1 MDKIFQLLQLDNNFI
16 NNKDNYIDCFKLP
29 IEYLDKS
36 NIKDINE
43 SIVNDLELK
52 LYKNNSSLQDISN
65 QELSGNLYYKI
76 FNPHNCFEKSCITR
90 WNNYYTTDKAFLLNT
105 QEFIKNYK
113 CTITFDENNI
123 SNIDNIAEKN
133 KLYEDNILDNCED
146 IIYDNGFVDKYQYI
160 DIPFFKKYNN
170 NSLCLLLLSLHN
182 LSSPVI
188 ALTVPILL
196 MFLPFIII
204 KLQGLNI
211 TLENYI
217 VYLKQVFQ
225 QHIIGKFFQNFREAN
240 FSTKIYLI
248 VSLGFYIFQTYLN
261 VVSCKRFFQNIKF
274 IHKKLFLLKNYISS
288 SIKKFDNLLTYTEHL
303 KTYYMF
309 NKSIESNCNVLTNYL
324 SELNKITNYKI
335 SINKVLELGNIMKA
349 FYRLNNDQDL
359 IKSLYYSFGLNGFIK
374 NIKNIQKLIKN
385 NSMNYCNFIDNKDK
399 KPTSIKNGYFASLID
414 YKKENQ
420 DIVKNSYSLNK
431 NMIIT
436 GPNAS
441 GKTTLLKSCLLN
453 IILCQ
458 QIGCGFFSSADVK
471 IYDFIHCYINI
482 PDTSGRDSLYQA
494 EARQCKTI
502 LNTIE
507 NNKDKKHLC
516 VFDELYSG
524 TNPDE
529 AIKSGISYL
538 KYLNQFDNV
547 NFILTTHYTKLCKS
561 IQDKTS
567 KNYHMDTIATD
578 EDFEFTYKIKKG
590 ISKTKGGIKVLKDLN
605 YPKNIIENIYQDK
618 KTNYCENQIMSI

>member
-1 MDKIFQLLQLDNNFI
+1 MDNIIQLFQLNYDSY
-16 NNKDNYIDCFKLP
+16 NNKDDYYNSFKLP

-36 NIKDINE
+36 KIKNISE
-43 SIVNDLELK
+43 SIINDLELK
-52 LYKNNSSLQDISN
+52 SYKNNDLSNEDISN
-65 QELSGNLYYKI
+65 NLEISGNLYYKI
-76 FNPHNCFEKSCITR
+76 FNPNNCFDKSVINR
-90 WNNYYTTDKAFLLNT
+90 WNNYYTTDKEFLTNT
-105 QEFIKNYK
+105 QKLIKNYK
-113 CTITFDENNI
+113 CTITFDIEKVDDNKYNN
-123 SNIDNIAEKN
+123 NK
-133 KLYEDNILDNCED
+133 KLYEDNILDNCEE
-146 IIYDNGFVDKYQYI
+146 IIYNKGFIDKYQYI
-160 DIPFFKKYNN
+160 DLPFLRKYNN

-188 ALTVPILL
+188 SLVVPILF

-204 KLQGLNI
+204 KIQGLDI

-217 VYLKQVFQ
+217 KYLKQVFQ

-240 FSTKIYLI
+240 FSTKIYLLA
-248 VSLGFYIFQTYLN
+248 SLGFFIFQTYLN
-261 VVSCKRFFQNIKF
+261 IISCKRFFENIEF
-274 IHKKLFLLKNYISS
+274 IHNKLFLLKDYIESS
-288 SIKKFDNLLTYTEHL
+288 LKKFNNLLVYTHDL
-303 KTYYMF
+303 KTYLNF
-309 NKSIESNCNVLTNYL
+309 NKSIESNCNILNNYL
-324 SELNKITNYKI
+324 GELSSISNYKI
-335 SINKVLELGNIMKA
+335 SIDKLFELGIIMKT

-359 IKSLYYSFGLNGFIK
+359 IKSLYYSFGLNGYIK

-385 NSMNYCNFIDNKDK
+385 NSMNYCNFIDDNDK
-399 KPTSIKNGYFASLID
+399 KPTTIKDGYFASLID
-414 YKKENQ
+414 YKKN
-420 DIVKNSYSLNK
+420 DVKIVKNSYTLNK
-431 NMIIT
+431 NMVIS

-441 GKTTLLKSCLLN
+441 GKTTLLKSCLFN
-453 IILCQ
+453 IILSQ
-458 QIGCGFFSSADVK
+458 QIGCGFYNSANIK
-471 IYDFIHCYINI
+471 IYDYIHCYINI

-507 NNKDKKHLC
+507 NNPNKNHLC

-538 KYLNQFDNV
+538 KYLNNFDNV

-561 IQDKTS
+561 IQDKTN

-578 EDFEFTYKIKKG
+578 EDFDFTYKIKKG

-605 YPKNIIENIYQDK
+605 YPKNIIENIS
-618 KTNYCENQIMSI
+618 ENHK